1 MKSLI
6 FFIENYI
13 LFKMTCQLINLID
26 NLRMRILLA
35 SRNCATVVRDVR
47 VTGTI
52 GMLIKKNQ
60 RIKQAQ
66 TILVEL

>member
-1 MKSLI
+1 MNTPFDI
-6 FFIENYI
+6 VNEVFDFFIENYI

-26 NLRMRILLA
+26 NVRMRILLA

-52 GMLIKKNQ
+52 GMLIKKS
-60 RIKQAQ
+60 KD
-66 TILVEL
+66 